1 MHYEKELS
9 FLKEVYA
16 RKHISVRITEADS
29 LCDLLAEYQEQGM
42 RDERFVKG
50 GEVYSLVSSL
60 RPGVLYKFTD
70 SLYRR
75 FICLLLPTSGAHRG
89 MVIGPCLTSPMSDQR
104 IMTIGEQLGISP
116 QKQRYLREYYHAL
129 PIMLPDGTAS
139 VMLKALCE
147 LIWQTPSYSVKEV
160 SAEGFSS
167 PHRPIAESVETGGI
181 SETTVNIKA
190 MELRY
195 SFENELMRAVML
207 GQSGME
213 EQFLTAFSSD
223 ALEKRVANPLRNAKN
238 YSIIMNTLLRKAAEK
253 GGVHPVYLDRAS
265 SNIAGRIE
273 DMTSAEDTA
282 ELMRDIFSTYCL
294 LVRRHSVRQYSTV
307 VKRAMLTVDADV
319 SAELSSGIIAR
330 EQGIS
335 SGYLSTVFRKETGKT
350 LSEFIRE
357 RRMERAEY
365 LLATTDL
372 QIQTVALYCGIM
384 DVQYFT
390 KLFKRQ
396 TGLTPTEYR
405 HSRKGVS
412 NFNSGADISFI
423 QSP

>member
-1 MHYEKELS
+1 MLYEKELS

-16 RKHISVRITEADS
+16 RRHISVRIAEADS
-29 LCDLLAEYQEQGM
+29 LCDILAEYQVEGM

-50 GEVYSLVSSL
+50 GEVYFLVSSL
-60 RPGVLYKFTD
+60 RHGVLYKLTD
-70 SLYRR
+70 SLCRN
-75 FICLLLPTSGAHRG
+75 FICLLIPTADVRRG
-89 MVIGPCLTSPMSDQR
+89 VVIGPCLTEPMSDQR

-116 QKQRYLREYYHAL
+116 QKQKYLWEYYHAL

-147 LIWQTPSYSVKEV
+147 LIWQTPSYTVEEV
-160 SAEGFSS
+160 NAEGFSS
-167 PHRPIAESVETGGI
+167 PNRPIAESAEVGGI
-181 SETTVNIKA
+181 SEATVNIKA
-190 MELRY
+190 LELRY
-195 SFENELMRAVML
+195 SFENELMRAVTL

-238 YSIIMNTLLRKAAEK
+238 YSIIMNTLLRKAAEN

-273 DMTSAEDTA
+273 DMASVEDTT

-294 LVRRHSVRQYSTV
+294 LVRRHSVRKYSTV
-307 VKRAMLTVDADV
+307 VKRAMLIVDADV

-335 SGYLSTVFRKETGKT
+335 PGYLSAVFRKETGKT

-357 RRMERAEY
+357 RRMELAEH
-365 LLATTDL
+365 LLSGTEL
-372 QIQTVALYCGIM
+372 QIQTVALHCGIM

-390 KLFKRQ
+390 KLFKRR
-396 TGLTPTEYR
+396 TGMTPSEYR
-405 HSRKGVS
+405 SAHRRGTAKEASTAKNTPNGK
-412 NFNSGADISFI
+412 
-423 QSP
+423 